1 MTNYISFNAATNRYP
16 SRRSVVYGK
25 NGMVCTSQTLA
36 AQAGLDVL
44 KKGGNAIDAAI
55 ATAVSLTVLEPPSN
69 GIGSDLFALVW
80 YHGKLYGLNGSGPA
94 PVALTREAVIEKMRA
109 DGKVLDFSS
118 SKGITN
124 MLPAKDKKTASGSVL
139 PDRIEKYK
147 SAMNSLQA
155 DNTAGQN
162 GEIADLSASDMP
174 DNGWE
179 TVTIPGAPASWKE
192 LHEHFGV
199 ADFASL
205 FEAAIR
211 YAEEGFPLQPIC
223 SKLWE
228 KNVPK
233 VTGLK
238 NETMYQPML
247 ETFFNNK
254 KLEPGNIVKL
264 PEMGKTLRRL
274 AESGCD
280 SFYRGDIAREILQFA
295 RETGG
300 YLTKADL
307 ENYKPEWVEP
317 IRLNYRGY
325 DICEI
330 PPNGQGLVVLMTL
343 NILRQ
348 LSLGAK
354 EDTETV
360 HKQLEAMKIGFTDGK
375 MYIADPRFMKADVAY
390 FLGEE
395 YGKKRAAEIAA
406 DAHLPRPVDLN
417 CGGTVYLCTADGEGN
432 MVSLIQSHFN
442 NFGSK
447 LSVPGTGILLNNRA
461 KNFSLDPKHD
471 NCLAPGKKPYHT
483 IIPGFLLK
491 DGEPVG
497 PFGVMGAFMQPQGQV
512 QVVNNLIDFKLNP
525 QEALDAPRWQWT
537 GGKTVEVEA
546 SFDKEIVEDL
556 RQRGHDIKVMEDFT
570 SFGRGQMILRQP
582 DGVYAAATEPRTDG
596 VVAAW

>member
-1 MTNYISFNAATNRYP
+1 MTNFISFNAATNKYP

-36 AQAGLDVL
+36 AQAGLDIL
-44 KKGGNAIDAAI
+44 KKGGNAIDAAL
-55 ATAVSLTVLEPPSN
+55 ATAISLTVLEPPSN

-80 YHGKLYGLNGSGPA
+80 YKGKLYGLNGSGPA
-94 PVALTREAVIEKMRA
+94 PAALTREIVIEKMRA
-109 DGKVLDFSS
+109 DGNVANALSS
-118 SKGITN
+118 
-124 MLPAKDKKTASGSVL
+124 
-139 PDRIEKYK
+139 
-147 SAMNSLQA
+147 
-155 DNTAGQN
+155 DNTSRQN

-174 DNGWE
+174 DHGWE
-179 TVTIPGAPASWKE
+179 TVTIPGAPASWKV
-192 LHEHFGV
+192 LHERFGA

-205 FEAAIR
+205 FDAAVR

-223 SKLWE
+223 SRLWK
-228 KNVPK
+228 KNIPK
-233 VTGLK
+233 VAPLK
-238 NETMYQPML
+238 NEEMYQPML
-247 ETFFNNK
+247 ETFFAEK
-254 KLEPGNIVKL
+254 KLEPGNIVKI

-280 SFYRGDIAREILQFA
+280 SFYSGDIAREILQFA

-300 YLTKADL
+300 YFTEADL
-307 ENYKPEWVEP
+307 QNYKPEWVEP
-317 IRLNYRGY
+317 IMLNYRGY
-325 DICEI
+325 DVCEI
-330 PPNGQGLVVLMTL
+330 PPNGHGLVVLMTL

-348 LSLGAK
+348 LSLEAK
-354 EDTETV
+354 EDPETV
-360 HKQLEAMKIGFTDGK
+360 HKQLEAMKLGFTDGK
-375 MYIADPRFMKADVAY
+375 MYIADPRYMKADVAY
-390 FLGEE
+390 FLSEE
-395 YGKKRAAEIAA
+395 YGIKRAAEIGN

-417 CGGTVYLCTADGEGN
+417 CGGTVYLCTADREGN

-447 LSVPGTGILLNNRA
+447 LSVPGTGILLNNRG
-461 KNFSLDPKHD
+461 KNFSLDPEHD

-512 QVVNNLIDFKLNP
+512 QVVNNLIDFGLNP

-556 RQRGHDIKVMEDFT
+556 RRREHNIKVMEDFT

>member
-1 MTNYISFNAATNRYP
+1 MNTYISFDGNSNRYP
-16 SRRSVVYGK
+16 SRRSVVYGR

-44 KKGGNAIDAAI
+44 KKGGNAIDAAL
-55 ATAVSLTVLEPPSN
+55 ATAISLTVLEPPSN

-80 YHGKLYGLNGSGPA
+80 YKGKLYGLNGSGPA
-94 PVALTREAVIEKMRA
+94 PMALTREKVLARLRK
-109 DGKVLDFSS
+109 DGK
-118 SKGITN
+118 
-124 MLPAKDKKTASGSVL
+124 AKETYTDS
-139 PDRIEKYK
+139 D
-147 SAMNSLQA
+147 
-155 DNTAGQN
+155 
-162 GEIADLSASDMP
+162 EIMDLSAATMP

-179 TVTIPGAPASWKE
+179 TVIVPGAPASWKE
-192 LHEHFGV
+192 LHERFGV
-199 ADFASL
+199 AEFASL
-205 FEAAIR
+205 FDAAIR
-211 YAEEGFPLQPIC
+211 YAEEGYPLQPIC
-223 SKLWE
+223 SKIWK
-228 KNVPK
+228 KNVPQ
-233 VTGLK
+233 VSPLK

-247 ETFFNNK
+247 ETFFNDK
-254 KLEPGNIVKL
+254 KLEPGNVVTI

-274 AESGCD
+274 AESNCD
-280 SFYRGDIAREILQFA
+280 SFYYGDIAREIIRFS

-300 YLTKADL
+300 YLTPEDL
-307 ENYKPEWVEP
+307 QNYKPEWVEP
-317 IRLNYRGY
+317 LRLNYRGY
-325 DICEI
+325 EVCEI
-330 PPNGQGLVVLMTL
+330 PPNGHGLVVLMTL

-348 LSLGAK
+348 LTLAEK
-354 EDTETV
+354 ENPETV

-375 MYIADPRFMKADVAY
+375 KYIADPRCMQADIAY
-390 FLGEE
+390 FLSEA
-395 YGKKRAAEIAA
+395 YGKKRAGEIG
-406 DAHLPRPVDLN
+406 DEAHLPKPVDLN
-417 CGGTVYLCTADGEGN
+417 CGGTVYLCAADKEGN

-447 LSVPGTGILLNNRA
+447 LVVPGTGIILNNRG

-491 DGEPVG
+491 DGEAVG

-512 QVVNNLIDFKLNP
+512 QVVNNLIDFGLNP

-546 SFDKEIVEDL
+546 SYDKLIVEEL
-556 RQRGHDIKVMEDFT
+556 RRRGHNIKVMEDFT

>member
-1 MTNYISFNAATNRYP
+1 MKDFISFNAALNRYP

-25 NGMVCTSQTLA
+25 NGMVCTSQALA
-36 AQAGLDVL
+36 AQAGLDIL

-55 ATAVSLTVLEPPSN
+55 ATAISLTVLEPPSN

-80 YHGKLYGLNGSGPA
+80 YKGKLYGLNGSGPA
-94 PVALTREAVIEKMRA
+94 PLNLTRELVLAKLQMEGN
-109 DGKVLDFSS
+109 GKDDYAES
-118 SKGITN
+118 
-124 MLPAKDKKTASGSVL
+124 
-139 PDRIEKYK
+139 
-147 SAMNSLQA
+147 
-155 DNTAGQN
+155 
-162 GEIADLSASDMP
+162 GEISDLSATSMP
-174 DNGWE
+174 DHGWE
-179 TVTIPGAPASWKE
+179 TVTVPGAPASWKA
-192 LHEHFGV
+192 LHERFGA

-205 FEAAIR
+205 FDAAVR

-223 SKLWE
+223 SKLWK

-233 VTGLK
+233 VFPLK
-238 NETMYQPML
+238 NEKMYQPML
-247 ETFFNNK
+247 ETFFNDK
-254 KLEPGNIVKL
+254 KLEPGSTVKL

-280 SFYRGDIAREILQFA
+280 SFYTGDIAREILQFA

-300 YLTKADL
+300 YLTEADL
-307 ENYKPEWVEP
+307 RDYKPEWVEP

-325 DICEI
+325 DVCEI
-330 PPNGQGLVVLMTL
+330 PPNGHGLVVLMTL

-348 LSLGAK
+348 LPLGDK
-354 EDTETV
+354 EDPETV
-360 HKQLEAMKIGFTDGK
+360 HRQLEAMKIGFTDGK
-375 MYIADPRFMKADVAY
+375 KYIADPRCMKADVAY
-390 FLGEE
+390 FLSEE
-395 YGKKRAAEIAA
+395 YGRKRAAEIGAG
-406 DAHLPRPVDLN
+406 AHLPRPVDLN
-417 CGGTVYLCTADGEGN
+417 CGGTVYLCTADKDGN

-447 LSVPGTGILLNNRA
+447 LSVPGTGILLNNRG
-461 KNFSLDPKHD
+461 KNFSLDPEHD

-491 DGEPVG
+491 DGEAVG

-512 QVVNNLIDFKLNP
+512 QVVNNLIDFSLNP

-537 GGKTVEVEA
+537 GGKTVEAEA
-546 SFDKEIVEDL
+546 SFDKKILENL
-556 RQRGHDIKVMEDFT
+556 KRRGHAVKIMEDFT

>member
-1 MTNYISFNAATNRYP
+1 MKDFISFNAALNRYP

-25 NGMVCTSQTLA
+25 NGMVCTSQALA
-36 AQAGLDVL
+36 AQAGLDIL

-55 ATAVSLTVLEPPSN
+55 ATAISLTVLEPPSN
-69 GIGSDLFALVW
+69 GIGSDLFTLVW
-80 YHGKLYGLNGSGPA
+80 YKGKLYGLNGSGPA
-94 PVALTREAVIEKMRA
+94 PLNLTRELVLAKLQMEGN
-109 DGKVLDFSS
+109 GKDDYAES
-118 SKGITN
+118 
-124 MLPAKDKKTASGSVL
+124 
-139 PDRIEKYK
+139 
-147 SAMNSLQA
+147 
-155 DNTAGQN
+155 
-162 GEIADLSASDMP
+162 GEISDLSATSMP
-174 DNGWE
+174 DHGWE
-179 TVTIPGAPASWKE
+179 TVTVPGAPASWKA
-192 LHEHFGV
+192 LHERFGA

-205 FEAAIR
+205 FDAAVR

-223 SKLWE
+223 SKLWK

-233 VTGLK
+233 VFPLK
-238 NETMYQPML
+238 NEKMYQPML
-247 ETFFNNK
+247 ETFFNDK
-254 KLEPGNIVKL
+254 KLEPGSTVKL

-280 SFYRGDIAREILQFA
+280 SFYTGDIAREILQFA

-300 YLTKADL
+300 YLTEADL
-307 ENYKPEWVEP
+307 RDYKPEWVEP

-325 DICEI
+325 DVCEI
-330 PPNGQGLVVLMTL
+330 PPNGHGLVVLMTL

-348 LSLGAK
+348 LPLGDK
-354 EDTETV
+354 EDPETV
-360 HKQLEAMKIGFTDGK
+360 HRQLEAMKIGFTDGK
-375 MYIADPRFMKADVAY
+375 KYIADPRCMKADVAY
-390 FLGEE
+390 FLSEE
-395 YGKKRAAEIAA
+395 YGRKRAAEIGAG
-406 DAHLPRPVDLN
+406 AHLPRPVDLN
-417 CGGTVYLCTADGEGN
+417 CGGTVYLCTADKDGN

-447 LSVPGTGILLNNRA
+447 LSVPGTGILLNNRG
-461 KNFSLDPKHD
+461 KNFSLDPEHD

-491 DGEPVG
+491 DGEAVG

-512 QVVNNLIDFKLNP
+512 QVVNNLIDFSLNP

-537 GGKTVEVEA
+537 GGKTVEAEA
-546 SFDKEIVEDL
+546 SFDKKILENL
-556 RQRGHDIKVMEDFT
+556 KRRGHAVKIMEDFT

>member
-1 MTNYISFNAATNRYP
+1 MKDFISFNAALNRYP

-25 NGMVCTSQTLA
+25 NGMVCTSQALA
-36 AQAGLDVL
+36 AQAGLDIL

-55 ATAVSLTVLEPPSN
+55 ATAISLTVLEPPSN

-80 YHGKLYGLNGSGPA
+80 YKGKLYGLNGSGPA
-94 PVALTREAVIEKMRA
+94 PLNLTRELVLAKLQMEGN
-109 DGKVLDFSS
+109 GKDDYAES
-118 SKGITN
+118 
-124 MLPAKDKKTASGSVL
+124 
-139 PDRIEKYK
+139 
-147 SAMNSLQA
+147 
-155 DNTAGQN
+155 
-162 GEIADLSASDMP
+162 GEISDLSATSMP
-174 DNGWE
+174 DHGWE
-179 TVTIPGAPASWKE
+179 TVTVPGAPASWKA
-192 LHEHFGV
+192 LHERFGA
-199 ADFASL
+199 ADFAPL
-205 FEAAIR
+205 FDAAVR

-223 SKLWE
+223 SKLWK

-233 VTGLK
+233 VFPLK
-238 NETMYQPML
+238 NEKMYQPML
-247 ETFFNNK
+247 ETFFNDK
-254 KLEPGNIVKL
+254 KLEPGSTVKL

-280 SFYRGDIAREILQFA
+280 SFYTGDIAREILQFA

-300 YLTKADL
+300 YLTEADL
-307 ENYKPEWVEP
+307 RDYKPEWVEP

-325 DICEI
+325 DVCEI
-330 PPNGQGLVVLMTL
+330 PPNGHGLVVLMTL

-348 LSLGAK
+348 LPLGDK
-354 EDTETV
+354 EDPETV
-360 HKQLEAMKIGFTDGK
+360 HRQLEAMKIGFTDGK
-375 MYIADPRFMKADVAY
+375 KYIADPRCMKADVAY
-390 FLGEE
+390 FLSEE
-395 YGKKRAAEIAA
+395 YGRKRAAEIGAG
-406 DAHLPRPVDLN
+406 AHLPRPVDLN
-417 CGGTVYLCTADGEGN
+417 CGGTVYLCTADKDGN

-447 LSVPGTGILLNNRA
+447 LSVPGTGILLNNRG
-461 KNFSLDPKHD
+461 KNFSLDPEHD

-491 DGEPVG
+491 DGEAVG

-512 QVVNNLIDFKLNP
+512 QVVNNLIDFSLNP

-537 GGKTVEVEA
+537 GGKTVEAEA
-546 SFDKEIVEDL
+546 SFDKKILENL
-556 RQRGHDIKVMEDFT
+556 KRRGHAVKIMEDFT